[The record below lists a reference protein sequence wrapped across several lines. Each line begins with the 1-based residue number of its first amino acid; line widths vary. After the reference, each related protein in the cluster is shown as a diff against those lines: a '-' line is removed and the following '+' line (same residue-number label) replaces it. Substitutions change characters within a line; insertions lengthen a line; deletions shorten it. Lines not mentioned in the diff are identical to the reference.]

1 MGSESLAFAA
11 RTLLAL
17 LGKDKECYAV
27 EASLALVGKS
37 YETMLC
43 AGSDNPA
50 FWVPAAK
57 TLLALVGKGG

>member
-1 MGSESLAFAA
+1 MLCCRSITHTRWQGL
-11 RTLLAL
+11 
-17 LGKDKECYAV
+17 
-27 EASLALVGKS
+27 
-37 YETMLC
+37 ETMLC